1 MQLFPKQILLSAAFI
16 LVTVV
21 YSAAQ
26 SIDSLLAIQNEAD
39 PQEKVFVHFDKN
51 YYNPGETIWFKAY
64 LFEGLNR
71 SMNTRN
77 FYAELR
83 DEKGVMLDRK
93 TAPVIFSG
101 AASHFQLPDSFAKA
115 TVFFRAYTIALLN
128 GDTSFIYVKPLRIIQ
143 NKRSLAKV
151 VAAAP
156 EIRFLPEGGEWIQG
170 LPCNMAFIAKGAND
184 LPVNCKGFVKD
195 ASGKQVVTFNA
206 LHDGMG
212 SFSITP
218 EAGQQYTAVWK
229 DEKGKEFTT
238 ALPKVR
244 ETGISLTVSGAE
256 GAKKYSL
263 QRQADAPGDL
273 QTLHIVGVLNQ
284 QLVYQAKINLSQKT
298 SIAALMPVDELPSG
312 TLTITVF
319 DKNMK
324 PVAER
329 LCFVNNNNFEFDA
342 DGWISDLNIS
352 KRGLNRGEVK
362 VADTLMANLSISITD
377 ADLDVPAGDQD
388 NIVTRM
394 LFTGELRGNINKPY
408 YYFFSTSDSAA
419 YHLDL
424 VMLTHG
430 WRRYNWE
437 NVFAGKVNNNL
448 YKESNYLT
456 LNGKVIGSG
465 SVFAPGLTLNG
476 FMRTMDSA
484 SNFVTLPVDRK
495 GNVVSDGLLF
505 YDSAKI
511 YLQFSDKQKAFEP
524 SMLSINNGLLEGNQA
539 PNLAGGA
546 IKAMP
551 YEPDSLTAA
560 NNLKANQAQL
570 KVLAKMHK
578 DAHMLENVTVT
589 AKAKSNLQKM
599 DEKYASGLFGGGDAK
614 SFDLVNDP
622 FANSSFNIF
631 QYLQGKVA
639 GLQINA
645 SGANPTLSWRGSTPV
660 LYLNEMQTDVSQI
673 QSLSMQDIAF
683 VKVFN
688 PSAAGAIRSSG
699 GGVISIYTKKGGDS
713 NIPGES
719 KLGVVNLYGYSAVKE
734 FYSPDYASSATD
746 VLYEDLRKT
755 LYWNPFI
762 ILEKSKKR
770 FKFQFYNNDITSRFR
785 IVLEGLNEEG
795 KLVHVEKVVTK

>member
-1 MQLFPKQILLSAAFI
+1 MQFYLKQIFLSASIF
-16 LVTVV
+16 LVTVFCQ
-21 YSAAQ
+21 AQ
-26 SIDSLLAIQNEAD
+26 DIDSLLAIQNQAD

-71 SMNTRN
+71 SSDTKN

-83 DEKGVMLDRK
+83 DDKGILLDRK

-101 AASHFQLPDSFAKA
+101 AASHFQLPDSFTKSI
-115 TVFFRAYTIALLN
+115 VFVRAYTVPMLN
-128 GDTSFIYVKPLRIIQ
+128 GDTGFIFVKPLRIIQ
-143 NKRSLAKV
+143 NKKSLVKILPTV
-151 VAAAP
+151 P
-156 EIRFLPEGGEWIQG
+156 EIKFLPEGGDWITG

-184 LPVNCKGFVKD
+184 LPVSCSGFVKD
-195 ASGKQVVTFNA
+195 ANGKQIVSFVS

-212 SFSITP
+212 SFAITP
-218 EAGQQYTAVWK
+218 ETGQQYTAVWK
-229 DEKGKEFTT
+229 DEKGKEYST
-238 ALPKVR
+238 ALPKAR
-244 ETGISLTVSGAE
+244 ETGLALTVATVE
-256 GAKKYSL
+256 GAKRYSL
-263 QRQADAPGDL
+263 QRQADAPEELKSLTVIG
-273 QTLHIVGVLNQ
+273 ILNQ
-284 QLVYQAKINLSQKT
+284 QLVYQAKINLAQRNSV
-298 SIAALMPVDELPSG
+298 AALMPVNELPSG
-312 TLTITVF
+312 TLAITVF

-342 DGWISDLNIS
+342 DAWISDLNIG
-352 KRGLNRGEVK
+352 KRSLNRGEVK
-362 VADTLMANLSISITD
+362 VADTLMANLSLSITD
-377 ADLDVPAGDQD
+377 ADLDVPAADQD

-394 LFTGELRGNINKPY
+394 LFTGELRGKINKPY

-430 WRRYNWE
+430 WRRYNWDK
-437 NVFAGKVNNNL
+437 VFAGKVNSTP

-465 SVFAPGLTLNG
+465 SVFEPGLTLNG

-495 GNVVSDGLLF
+495 GNVISDGLLF
-505 YDSAKI
+505 YDSAKL

-560 NNLKANQAQL
+560 NNLKNNQAQL
-570 KVLAKMHK
+570 KVLAKMYK
-578 DAHMLENVTVT
+578 DAHMLDNVTVT
-589 AKAKSNLQKM
+589 AKAKSNVEKM

-622 FANSSFNIF
+622 TANSSFSIF

-645 SGANPTLSWRGSTPV
+645 SGANPTMSWRGGTPV
-660 LYLNEMQTDVSQI
+660 LYLNEMQSDVSQI
-673 QSLSMQDIAF
+673 QSLNMQDIAY

-688 PSAAGAIRSSG
+688 PSSAGAIRSSG
-699 GGVISIYTKKGGDS
+699 GGVISIYTKKGGDA
-713 NIPGES
+713 NTPGDS
-719 KLGVVNLYGYSAVKE
+719 KLGVVNLFGYSAIKQ
-734 FYSPDYASSATD
+734 FYSPDYASSTTD

-762 ILEKSKKR
+762 ILEKNKKR
-770 FKFQFYNNDITSRFR
+770 FKFQFYNNDVSTRFR
-785 IVLEGLNEEG
+785 IVLEGLNDEG
-795 KLVHVEKVVTK
+795 KLVHIEKVVTK